1 MAGDGLWIGALG
13 PLEVRFAGEPIA
25 MGSGKQRAVLGILF
39 VHAGRVVSTDRL
51 IDELWG
57 VNGSA
62 GRQNALWVHIS
73 NLRKVLGSDPPVLVT
88 RTPGYLLDAAQLSS
102 DVVDFERLLA
112 EGRALAETDPGAAT
126 VVVGEALELWR
137 GRPYEDFTYDAW
149 AEPEIGRLNELRM
162 DAVELR
168 IDCELR
174 QGRAAELIGEL
185 EALVRQYP
193 LRERLTG
200 SLMLALYRSGRQAD
214 ALRACQRL
222 RARLVDE
229 LGVDPSSAIQLLEDR
244 IVSGDPELLVHD
256 PVGRS
261 RGPSIRGYEI
271 REEIASGL
279 TGTVY
284 RAYQPTVGRQVLL
297 KVIAAELADDP
308 HFIRRFERHAQAVA
322 QIEHPHIVPV
332 YDYWREPGAAF
343 LVMRYMHGGSLA
355 SRLGSLDTHDIVTMV
370 DQVGAAIDAVH
381 RSGIAVGSLTA
392 NDIIFD
398 EDGNAFLAD
407 LDLTESVT
415 VDAAS
420 PPGDA
425 VAFATVVAEA
435 LVGRAGAL
443 PELLVGLPPALA
455 DVLAASAGVD
465 VGAFR
470 RSLLE
475 SLDAE
480 HPTLNI
486 DENPY
491 KGLRSFEPADAS
503 DYFGRERFVER
514 LVTRLSGTG
523 PASRFV
529 AVVGPSGSGKSS
541 AVKAGLLP
549 ALAAGAVPGS
559 SDWYVAR
566 MVPGADPFAE
576 LETALMAV
584 AVDPPPSLLERL
596 MGERGI
602 GRTVR
607 RVLPDAAPLVLLI
620 DQFEEL
626 FTLATAATAERF
638 MDALAEAVSDNDA
651 GVRVVVTLRADFYD
665 RPLRHRGVGELL
677 RLGTEV
683 LTPMSPEELERAIVG
698 PAERVGASCE
708 PVLVGEM
715 VAAVI
720 DQPSALPLLQFAL
733 TEVFDRRAGT
743 VLRAASYREIGGV
756 SGAVVDRAEGVYS
769 SLDSAEQAAARE
781 VFLRLVTLGDGTG
794 DTRRRALR
802 SELTSIGGSG
812 AQAERVVDVF
822 TRSRLL
828 SLDRDPATRTPTV
841 EIAHEALLGAWG
853 RLAEWIDQARSDV
866 RARQRLG
873 EAAAEW
879 VARGRVDDFVFGSGR
894 LARYEGW
901 LQQPPVSLTIAE
913 RRFLEASVAAEA
925 ERERER
931 EEAGRREALLVRRSR
946 TVAGLA
952 LISVVIVA
960 LGVFAVVQ
968 RDRATALAADAAMN
982 DEGRRLATRAGNE
995 ANVDVQLAIM
1005 LAVEA
1010 ALATSERGDVI
1021 PAALDALHLTLL
1033 AGRIPYPGDVA
1044 GGEVTV
1050 RPGVG
1055 GVFTMPPS
1063 DLIAHAREQFAV
1075 RRFTM
1080 EECARF
1086 GLDPCPEADRAI
1098 PGGLAIAGGAG
1109 AYANPT
1115 EPPLAGTEVFVV
1127 TPESGQA
1134 LAALASNF
1142 ERLTAE
1148 TGIRVEVRSTRQDEN
1163 PPDVAIRLRDED
1175 ILIIPQPGFIPEAAA
1190 LGAIDLSRYLDPVAL
1205 EDAWSPYMRSLVS
1218 VGADGSSPS
1227 PDGKVYG
1234 VWNKL
1239 DAKSLLWFRQDVFA
1253 EEGWT
1258 PPTTWSELEVLTDEI
1273 VAAGYFP
1280 WCVYLGAGEADGW
1293 FATDIVESIILR
1305 THGPEVYDAWTSH
1318 QIPFDDP
1325 RVIDAVARLADL
1337 ALSEGHQSP
1346 TGIGAAH
1353 LEFWQGAEAIVRAEP
1368 DCLMTPFAS
1377 FITSFEFLDEDKL
1390 QLLGVTEFPSINP
1403 RYADSVVGAGTYAVA
1418 MTDRP
1423 EVRAVIRFMTDPSFG
1438 REALDAGNWTS
1449 APSFIPPNV
1458 GFDVDLIEDP
1468 HARAFSSIVLAAI
1481 RDDLFRFD
1489 GSDLMPREIG
1499 RGAFWDGMITLFER
1513 DGADVEIIV
1522 GDIERVW
1529 QAVERG
1535 CVDDP
1540 DLGVDLPR
1548 CT

>member
-25 MGSGKQRAVLGILF
+25 IGSRKQRAVLGILF
-39 VHAGRVVSTDRL
+39 AHAGQVVSTDRL

-57 VNGSA
+57 PRGSA
-62 GRQNALWVHIS
+62 DRQNALWVHIS
-73 NLRKVLGSDPPVLVT
+73 NLRKVLASDPPVLVT
-88 RTPGYLLDAAQLSS
+88 RTPGYLLDTGPLSS

-112 EGRALAETDPGAAT
+112 EGRAFAESDPGAAS
-126 VVVGEALELWR
+126 VVLGEALELWR
-137 GRPYEDFTYDAW
+137 GRPYEDFTYDSW
-149 AEPEIGRLNELRM
+149 AEPEIGRLNELRL

-168 IDCELR
+168 IDCDLR
-174 QGRAAELIGEL
+174 QGRAGELIGEL
-185 EALVRQYP
+185 EALVRQHP

-214 ALRACQRL
+214 ALRAGQRL

-244 IVSGDPELLVHD
+244 ILSGDPELLVHD
-256 PVGRS
+256 PEGAG

-271 REEIASGL
+271 REEVASGP

-284 RAYQPTVGRQVLL
+284 RAYQPTVGREVLL

-308 HFIRRFERHAQAVA
+308 HFIRRFERNAQAVA

-332 YDYWREPGAAF
+332 YDYWREPGAAY
-343 LVMRYMHGGSLA
+343 LAMRYMHGGSLA
-355 SRLGSLDTHDIVTMV
+355 SRLGSLDTHDIVTIV
-370 DQVGAAIDAVH
+370 DQIGAAIEAVH
-381 RSGIAVGSLTA
+381 RSGIALGSLTA
-392 NDIIFD
+392 NDILFD
-398 EDGNAFLAD
+398 EDDNAFLAK
-407 LDLTESVT
+407 LDLTEPVT
-415 VDAAS
+415 VGTAS
-420 PPGDA
+420 PDA

-443 PELLVGLPPALA
+443 PELLVGLQPAVA
-455 DVLAASAGVD
+455 DVLAASTGVD
-465 VGAFR
+465 VGALR

-480 HPTLNI
+480 HPTREI

-514 LVTRLSGTG
+514 LVARLSGTG

-596 MGERGI
+596 MAERGI

-638 MDALAEAVSDNDA
+638 MDALAETVSDNGA

-708 PVLVGEM
+708 PALVGEM

-733 TEVFDRRAGT
+733 TEVFDRRTGT
-743 VLRAASYREIGGV
+743 VLRAAAYRDIGGV
-756 SGAVVDRAEGVYS
+756 SGAVVDRAEGVFS
-769 SLDSAEQAAARE
+769 ALDSHEQAAARD

-802 SELTSIGGSG
+802 SELTSVGGSG
-812 AQAERVVDVF
+812 AQAERVVDSF
-822 TRSRLL
+822 TRNRLL
-828 SLDRDPATRTPTV
+828 SLDRDPTTRTPTV
-841 EIAHEALLGAWG
+841 EIAHEALLAAWG

-866 RARQRLG
+866 RARARLS

-901 LQQPPVSLTIAE
+901 LQRPPVSLTIVE
-913 RRFLEASVAAEA
+913 RLFLEASVAAEA
-925 ERERER
+925 QRVRER

-952 LISVVIVA
+952 VISVVIVA

-968 RDRATALAADAAMN
+968 RDRATSLAADAAMN
-982 DEGRRLATRAGNE
+982 DESRRLATLAANE
-995 ANVDVQLAIM
+995 ASVDAQLAIM

-1010 ALATSERGDVI
+1010 ALATSERGDVL
-1021 PAALDALHLTLL
+1021 PAALDALHFTLQ
-1033 AGRIPYPGDVA
+1033 AGRIPYPGDVSGVA
-1044 GGEVTV
+1044 V
-1050 RPGVG
+1050 RRGVG

-1063 DLIAHAREQFAV
+1063 DLIAHAREQLAA
-1075 RRFTM
+1075 RRFTT

-1086 GLDPCPEADRAI
+1086 GLDPCPEPGRVV

-1115 EPPLAGTEVFVV
+1115 ETPLAGTEVVVV
-1127 TPESGQA
+1127 TPETDQA

-1148 TGIRVEVRSTRQDEN
+1148 TGIRVEVRATRQDEN
-1163 PPDVAIRLRDED
+1163 PPDVATRLHDED
-1175 ILIIPQPGFIPEAAA
+1175 ILIIPQPGFIPAAA
-1190 LGAIDLSRYLDPVAL
+1190 TLGAIDLSRYLDPVAL

-1218 VGADGSSPS
+1218 VGADGSWPS
-1227 PDGKVYG
+1227 PDGTLYG

-1239 DAKSLLWFRQDVFA
+1239 DAKSLLWFRQDVFDT
-1253 EEGWT
+1253 EGWT
-1258 PPTTWSELEVLTDEI
+1258 PPATWSELEVLTDEI
-1273 VAAGYFP
+1273 VAAGYAP
-1280 WCVYLGAGEADGW
+1280 WCVYLGSGEADGW

-1305 THGPEVYDAWTSH
+1305 SHGPEVYDAWTSH

-1325 RVIDAVARLADL
+1325 RVADAVARLADL
-1337 ALSEGHQSP
+1337 ALTEGHQSS
-1346 TGIGAAH
+1346 TGTDAAN
-1353 LEFWQGAEAIVRAEP
+1353 LEFWQGARALVRAEP

-1377 FITSFEFLDEDKL
+1377 FITSFLFENEV
-1390 QLLGVTEFPSINP
+1390 QMLGVAEFPSINP

-1418 MTDRP
+1418 MSDRP
-1423 EVRAVIRFMTDPSFG
+1423 EVREVIRFMTDPSFG
-1438 REALDAGNWTS
+1438 REALDAGNWRS
-1449 APSFIPPNV
+1449 APAFIPPNV
-1458 GFDVDLIEDP
+1458 GFDVNLIEDP
-1468 HARAFSSIVLAAI
+1468 YARAFSSIVLSAL
-1481 RDDLFRFD
+1481 RDDRFRFD
-1489 GSDLMPREIG
+1489 GSDLMPVEIG
-1499 RGAFWDGMITLFER
+1499 GGAFWDGMVTLFER

-1535 CVDDP
+1535 CVDDAA
-1540 DLGVDLPR
+1540 LGLDLPP